1 MGEKE
6 TGIRTIIGGDFKA
19 KTRREGKRITNIE
32 EKRIEKSRRQ
42 SRDRKVNRESRILV
56 DFIEERG

>member
-19 KTRREGKRITNIE
+19 KTRREKKGITNIE
-32 EKRIEKSRRQ
+32 KKRMKESGRQ
-42 SRDRKVNRESRILV
+42 SRDRKVNRESRILM
-56 DFIEERG
+56 DFIEERE